1 MRRLPVHNLSA
12 LFEPAGIVV
21 VGASASPGKLGAAMA
36 ESLAPFPSAVAL
48 VNSRNADGTMYSS
61 VAEAAA
67 GSPVP
72 LDLAVLCV
80 PAAVTGQALR
90 DCAASGV
97 KAALVCAG
105 GFSEAGEPGLVFERE
120 VVEAV
125 RDTGIRL
132 LGPNTSGFFVPHR
145 SLRASFVPGVAGLSE
160 GSVAVVAAS
169 GGVNHVLAFQLE
181 KAGVGVS
188 LGIGIGAGIDD
199 SAPEVLD
206 YLITHEQTKVV
217 ALHLEN
223 VADGPALLDAVRKV
237 TASKP
242 LVALVVGRNDVS
254 EFAQSHTGALA
265 TSWRTTRSAL
275 KQAGAVLV
283 DDEVQLVEAVAALT
297 GQRLKPSANP
307 GVGLITGQ
315 AGPGL
320 LIADAL
326 HSAGVSVPRLS
337 ASSQETIAGLLP
349 PLTFQAN
356 PVDTGRPG
364 PGYDRIVAAVAADPS
379 VDLLAVYGLTEPIAD
394 LPASIAESGAAGSL
408 PILVGVD
415 GPDSDVER
423 SRKSANDL
431 GLPLLTGPTSL
442 ARGLVAL
449 VDDARARFE
458 RTARSE
464 RDPSAADAGSSN
476 AGAEG
481 LDGQKLELDISGP
494 WDEIRSKELLG
505 ALGISTP
512 PRKRCADRIAAHQA
526 LADLGA
532 PVAVK
537 LVDAGILHKTDV
549 GGVHLGVTSAA
560 SLDAALDSLQSVGA
574 KEFLVETMASSGVDL
589 VLGAR
594 RDPVFGPIMVLGL
607 GGTAAEVLAD
617 VAIRTV
623 PLNERTAAAMADELQ
638 ARELL
643 NGFRNGPV
651 LDRSEL
657 AGIVVRLGNALLANR
672 GIAEIEIN
680 PLRLTAD
687 GLVALDAVVITEEKA
702 K

>member
-1 MRRLPVHNLSA
+1 MHNLSA

-36 ESLAPFPSAVAL
+36 ESLASFPAPVSL
-48 VNSRNADGTMYSS
+48 VNSRNTDGAMHSS
-61 VAEAAA
+61 VAAAA
-67 GSPVP
+67 AASPAP

-80 PAAVTGQALR
+80 PASVTGQALR
-90 DCAASGV
+90 ECAASGV

-105 GFSEAGEPGLVFERE
+105 GFSEAGESGAVFERQ
-120 VVEAV
+120 VIEAV
-125 RDTGIRL
+125 KDTGIRL
-132 LGPNTSGFFVPHR
+132 LGPNTSGFFVPQR
-145 SLRASFVPGVAGLSE
+145 SLRASFVPGVAELSQ

-188 LGIGIGAGIDD
+188 LGIGIGAGIDI

-206 YLITHEQTKVV
+206 YLIAHEQTKVV

-223 VADGPALLDAVRKV
+223 VADGPALLDAVRKL

-275 KQAGAVLV
+275 KQSGAVLV

-297 GQRLKPSANP
+297 GRRLKPSANP

-364 PGYDRIVAAVAADPS
+364 PGYDRIVAAVASDPS

-423 SRKSANDL
+423 SRKSAQDL
-431 GLPLLTGPTSL
+431 GLPLLSGPTSL
-442 ARGLVAL
+442 ARGLIAL
-449 VDDARARFE
+449 VDDARAQFE
-458 RTARSE
+458 RTARFE
-464 RDPSAADAGSSN
+464 RDVSAPDAGGSSI
-476 AGAEG
+476 GVG
-481 LDGQKLELDISGP
+481 KLDVQELDVQELDVTGP
-494 WDEIRSKELLG
+494 WDEIRSKELLN

-512 PRKRCADRIAAHQA
+512 PRQRCADRTATHQA
-526 LADLGA
+526 LADLGG
-532 PVAVK
+532 PVAIK
-537 LVDAGILHKTDV
+537 LVDAEILHKTDM
-549 GGVHLGVTSAA
+549 GGVHLGINSAD
-560 SLDAALDSLQSVGA
+560 SLDAALDALESVGA
-574 KEFLVETMASSGVDL
+574 KEFLVETMASPGVDL
-589 VLGAR
+589 VVGAR

>member
-1 MRRLPVHNLSA
+1 MHNLSA
-12 LFEPAGIVV
+12 LLEPAGIVV

-36 ESLAPFPSAVAL
+36 ESLAPFPSPVAL
-48 VNSRNADGTMYSS
+48 VNSRNPDGTMHSS
-61 VAEAAA
+61 VAAAA
-67 GSPVP
+67 AASPAP

-80 PAAVTGQALR
+80 PASVTGQVLR
-90 DCAASGV
+90 ECAASGV

-105 GFSEAGEPGLVFERE
+105 GFSEAGESGAVFERQ

-125 RDTGIRL
+125 KDTGIRL

-145 SLRASFVPGVAGLSE
+145 SLRASFVPGVAELSQ

-188 LGIGIGAGIDD
+188 LGIGIGAGIDI

-223 VADGPALLDAVRKV
+223 VADGPALLEAVRKL

-297 GQRLKPSANP
+297 GQRLKPSSNP

-337 ASSQETIAGLLP
+337 AASQETIAGLLP

-364 PGYDRIVAAVAADPS
+364 PGYDRIIAAVTSDPS
-379 VDLLAVYGLTEPIAD
+379 VDLLGVYGLTEPIAD
-394 LPASIAESGAAGSL
+394 LPASIAESGAAGLL

-423 SRKSANDL
+423 SRKSAQDL
-431 GLPLLTGPTSL
+431 GLPLLSGPTSL

-449 VDDARARFE
+449 VDDARAQFE
-458 RTARSE
+458 QSFHPVEEPVDVTGPLA
-464 RDPSAADAGSSN
+464 
-476 AGAEG
+476 
-481 LDGQKLELDISGP
+481 ITGP
-494 WDEIRSKELLG
+494 WDEIRSKELLD

-512 PRKRCADRIAAHQA
+512 PRKRCADRAAAHQA

-537 LVDAGILHKTDV
+537 LVDAEVLHKTDM
-549 GGVHLGVTSAA
+549 GGVHLGITSAA
-560 SLDAALDSLQSVGA
+560 SLDAALDSLESVGA
-574 KEFLVETMASSGVDL
+574 KEFLVETMASPGVDL
-589 VLGAR
+589 VVGAR
-594 RDPVFGPIMVLGL
+594 RDPVFGPILVLGL

-657 AGIVVRLGNALLANR
+657 AGIVVRLGKALLAND

>member
-1 MRRLPVHNLSA
+1 MHNLSA

-36 ESLAPFPSAVAL
+36 ESLAPFPSPVAL

-67 GSPVP
+67 ASPAP

-105 GFSEAGEPGLVFERE
+105 GFSEAGEPGVVFERE
-120 VVEAV
+120 VVDAV

-145 SLRASFVPGVAGLSE
+145 SLRASFVPGVAELSE

-188 LGIGIGAGIDD
+188 LGIGIGAGIDI

-223 VADGPALLDAVRKV
+223 VADGPALLDAVRKL

-283 DDEVQLVEAVAALT
+283 DDEVQLVEAAAALT
-297 GQRLKPSANP
+297 GQRLKPSADP

-337 ASSQETIAGLLP
+337 ASSQETVAGLLP

-464 RDPSAADAGSSN
+464 RDQSAADAGSSS
-476 AGAEG
+476 GGVEG
-481 LDGQKLELDISGP
+481 LDVQKLDIAGP

-512 PRKRCADRIAAHQA
+512 PRKRCADRAAAHQA

-549 GGVHLGVTSAA
+549 GGVHLGITSAA

-680 PLRLTAD
+680 PLRLTAH
-687 GLVALDAVVITEEKA
+687 GLVALDAVVITEEKTQ
-702 K
+702 

>member
-1 MRRLPVHNLSA
+1 MHKLSP

-21 VGASASPGKLGAAMA
+21 VGASASPGKLGAAMTQ
-36 ESLAPFPSAVAL
+36 SLASFPSPVAL
-48 VNSRNADGTMYSS
+48 VNSRNPDGTMHST
-61 VAEAAA
+61 VAAA
-67 GSPVP
+67 AAASPVP

-80 PAAVTGQALR
+80 PAPVTAQALR
-90 DCAASGV
+90 ECAARGV

-105 GFSEAGEPGLVFERE
+105 GFSEAGQSGAAYERQ

-125 RDTGIRL
+125 NDTGIRL

-145 SLRASFVPGVAGLSE
+145 SLRASFVPGVAGLNE

-188 LGIGIGAGIDD
+188 LGIGIGAGIDVA
-199 SAPEVLD
+199 APEVLD
-206 YLITHEQTKVV
+206 YLITHRQTRAVV
-217 ALHLEN
+217 LHLEN
-223 VADGPALLDAVRKV
+223 VADGPGLLDAVRRL
-237 TASKP
+237 TAHKP
-242 LVALVVGRNDVS
+242 VVALVVGRNDVS

-275 KQAGAVLV
+275 RQAGAVLV
-283 DDEVQLVEAVAALT
+283 DDEVQLVQAATALS

-326 HSAGVSVPRLS
+326 HGAGVSVPRLS
-337 ASSQETIAGLLP
+337 AESQATIGVLLP

-364 PGYDRIVAAVAADPS
+364 SGYDRIVAAVASDPS

-394 LPASIAESGAAGSL
+394 LPASIAASGAAGCL

-423 SRKSANDL
+423 SRKSAQDL
-431 GLPLLTGPTSL
+431 GLPLLCGPTSL

-449 VDDARARFE
+449 VDDARAQFQ
-458 RTARSE
+458 
-464 RDPSAADAGSSN
+464 RDQFQLDHPPAVAGTYPEEKGLDVRGLDAG
-476 AGAEG
+476 G
-481 LDGQKLELDISGP
+481 LDVSGP
-494 WDEIRSKELLG
+494 WDEIRSKEHLD
-505 ALGISTP
+505 ALGIRTP
-512 PRKRCADRIAAHQA
+512 PRRRCVDRSAAHQA
-526 LADLGA
+526 LEDLGV

-537 LVDAGILHKTDV
+537 LVDAGILHKSDM
-549 GGVHLGVTSAA
+549 GGVHLGIA
-560 SLDAALDSLQSVGA
+560 SPDSMDEALDSLQAVGA
-574 KEFLVETMASSGVDL
+574 KEFLVEAMATQGVDL
-589 VLGAR
+589 VVGAR
-594 RDPVFGPIMVLGL
+594 RDPVFGPIIVLGL
-607 GGTAAEVLAD
+607 GGTAAEALAD

-623 PLNERTAAAMADELQ
+623 PLSERDAAAMAGDLQ

-651 LDRSEL
+651 LDPSEL
-657 AGIVVRLGNALLANR
+657 ASIVVRLGNALLSND

-680 PLRLTAD
+680 PLRLTDD
-687 GLVALDAVVITEEKA
+687 GLIALDAVVITEEKT